1 MRGLR
6 RTQIPDTFCMIDVMT
21 FLKGEV
27 GGWFNNVTYLN
38 LAHPSYFV
46 SANVKAI
53 CSNGSCPFFLFS
65 AFASSTSE
73 EEGSETFLT
82 CFNAYL

>member
-6 RTQIPDTFCMIDVMT
+6 RMQIPDTFCMIDVMT

-27 GGWFNNVTYLN
+27 GGWFNNVTCLS

-46 SANVKAI
+46 SANV
-53 CSNGSCPFFLFS
+53 
-65 AFASSTSE
+65 
-73 EEGSETFLT
+73 
-82 CFNAYL
+82 

>member
-27 GGWFNNVTYLN
+27 GGWSKNVTYLS
-38 LAHPSYFV
+38 LAHPHYL
-46 SANVKAI
+46 KAI
-53 CSNGSCPFFLFS
+53 CSNGGCPFFLFS
-65 AFASSTSE
+65 AFA
-73 EEGSETFLT
+73 
-82 CFNAYL
+82 